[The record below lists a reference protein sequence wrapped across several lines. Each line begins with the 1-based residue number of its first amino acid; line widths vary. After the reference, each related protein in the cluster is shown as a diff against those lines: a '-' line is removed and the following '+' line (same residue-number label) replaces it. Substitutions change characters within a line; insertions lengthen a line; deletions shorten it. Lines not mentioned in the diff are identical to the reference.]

1 MGFDPAPSPGAD
13 RPIGGPDAQGDL
25 LVALLR
31 MFKRSKNDAR
41 PHRQRL
47 GGMVGADQVLKEGG
61 FFSRQRNGITGFRA
75 THG

>member
-1 MGFDPAPSPGAD
+1 MGFNPTSAPGTH

-31 MFKRSKNDAR
+31 MFKRGKNDAR

-47 GGMVGADQVLKEGG
+47 RRMVGADEMLKESG
-61 FFSRQRNGITGFRA
+61 FFSRQRNRITGFRT